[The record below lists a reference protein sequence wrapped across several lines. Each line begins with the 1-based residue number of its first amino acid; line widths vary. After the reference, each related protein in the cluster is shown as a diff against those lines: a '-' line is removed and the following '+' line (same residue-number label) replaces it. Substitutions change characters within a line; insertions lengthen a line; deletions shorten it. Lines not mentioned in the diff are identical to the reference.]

1 MLYDARYFH
10 ARLYTYT
17 MTGRPALNARTPL
30 VRDVIEYIRD
40 LIVSGVVHA
49 DEFLRLDAI
58 AESLGTSVTPVRE
71 ALLQLRGEGFVEW
84 EPRRGFRVV
93 RLTPEDIQDIHLVQ
107 AFIARE
113 LATRASRR
121 MSTYDVEGLQAI
133 QQSLEEA
140 HARGDAQQVE
150 ELNHAFHRTINLA
163 ADSPKL
169 AWALKNFARFAPRR
183 YFAQVDGWA
192 EASAKDH
199 RAIISALMSRDADSA
214 GKAMQLHVENAGR
227 LLAAHHAQVSA
238 SHPS

>member
-1 MLYDARYFH
+1 
-10 ARLYTYT
+10 
-17 MTGRPALNARTPL
+17 MTSRPALHARTPL

-40 LIVSGVVHA
+40 LIVSGVVRA

-93 RLTPEDIQDIHLVQ
+93 RLTPEDIDDIHLVQ
-107 AFIARE
+107 AFIAKE

-121 MSTYDVEGLQAI
+121 MSTYDVEQLQAI
-133 QQSLEEA
+133 QQALENA
-140 HARGDAQQVE
+140 HARGDAQEVE
-150 ELNHAFHRTINLA
+150 ELNHAFHRKINLA

-169 AWALKNFARFAPRR
+169 AWALKIFARFAPRR
-183 YFAQVDGWA
+183 YFSQVDGWA

-199 RAIISALMSRDADSA
+199 RAIISALMSRDADA
-214 GKAMQLHVENAGR
+214 VGKAMQMHVENAGR
-227 LLAAHHAQVSA
+227 LLAAHHSQGSTQSSLTSA
-238 SHPS
+238 ADDPGR